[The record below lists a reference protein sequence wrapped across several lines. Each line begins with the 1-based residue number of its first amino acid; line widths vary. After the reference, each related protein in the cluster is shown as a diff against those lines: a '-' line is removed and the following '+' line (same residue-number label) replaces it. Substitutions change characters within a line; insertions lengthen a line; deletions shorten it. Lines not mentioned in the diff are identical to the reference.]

1 MKCKKT
7 IVVGSLCDACL
18 KQYEMEQAEFKRQRE
33 AIMQRSLVQRHRVK
47 KNVEASEDDT
57 AFPYDLFVDK
67 PDLEASIQREK
78 AKQLY
83 ELKNSNQLLI

>member
-1 MKCKKT
+1 
-7 IVVGSLCDACL
+7 
-18 KQYEMEQAEFKRQRE
+18 MEQAEFKRQRE